1 MQGGAGPRRRGEV
14 DSEEVA
20 VTACLF
26 CGIVA
31 REIDADIVQES
42 DGLVAFRDINPMAP
56 THILVIPK
64 EHLDSIQELEEQ
76 HAELLVEVFAVVD
89 EIASREGLSGGYRVV
104 TNVGSDAGQSVH
116 HLHWHLLG
124 GRTMAWPPG

>member
-1 MQGGAGPRRRGEV
+1 MT
-14 DSEEVA
+14 D
-20 VTACLF
+20 CLF

-31 REIDADIVQES
+31 GEIDADIVRES

-64 EHLDSIQELEEQ
+64 EHLGSIQELEEQ
-76 HAELLVEVFAVVD
+76 HAELLAEVFAVVV
-89 EIASREGLSGGYRVV
+89 EIASQEGLSGGYRVV